1 MGCNN
6 DNIPAGATGSTIA
19 CPATISHYGILLC
32 GCLAKELQWL
42 GVTERNGIHQNS
54 FKLLFFWP
62 WVKNK

>member
-42 GVTERNGIHQNS
+42 GVTERNGIHQN
-54 FKLLFFWP
+54 FF
-62 WVKNK
+62 